1 MSNIYKKVLWEIVPK
16 NTPAA
21 IRNCRKCK
29 SKEEFYSSNCFRVN
43 ANQNRIDV
51 WLIYKCS
58 KCNTTW
64 NETIVER
71 MNVKDIDRDLYE
83 KFTANDVETAWKYCF
98 DVETMKRNDTKFDYS
113 KIEYEVVGEDIS
125 INAMGKEGY
134 KVLIKLKH
142 RFDLRLDRMLKDKLK
157 ISRTLLYNMV
167 ESGCIAFDTP
177 VNVKKHKIKDD
188 IVVYLKGSA
197 V

>member
-1 MSNIYKKVLWEIVPK
+1 MSNIYKEVLWEIVPK

-43 ANQNRIDV
+43 ANQSRIDV

-71 MNVKDIDRDLYE
+71 MNVKDIDRSLYE
-83 KFTANDVETAWKYCF
+83 KFTVNDVETAWKYCF
-98 DVETMKRNDTKFDYS
+98 DVETMRKNDTKFDYS
-113 KIEYEVVGEDIS
+113 NIEYEVVGEDID
-125 INAMGKEGY
+125 INAIGKVDY
-134 KVLIKLKH
+134 KLFIKSKY
-142 RFDLRLDRMLKDKLK
+142 RFDLRLDRMLKNKLGVTRAQLCK
-157 ISRTLLYNMV
+157 LV
-167 ESGCIAFDTP
+167 ESGVITFDMS
-177 VNVKKHKIKDD
+177 VNVKKHKIKDE
-188 IVVYLKGSA
+188 IVVYLKES
-197 V
+197 VV